1 MGFFRPLA
9 CALPIICAVIMTHL
23 EPVVFVLC
31 YFFIAGFSGGI
42 LSNARKMAEEEFN
55 SEDTGWALFWPVLWS
70 RTLEELI
77 YDKEEF

>member
-1 MGFFRPLA
+1 
-9 CALPIICAVIMTHL
+9 
-23 EPVVFVLC
+23 
-31 YFFIAGFSGGI
+31 
-42 LSNARKMAEEEFN
+42 MAEEEFN